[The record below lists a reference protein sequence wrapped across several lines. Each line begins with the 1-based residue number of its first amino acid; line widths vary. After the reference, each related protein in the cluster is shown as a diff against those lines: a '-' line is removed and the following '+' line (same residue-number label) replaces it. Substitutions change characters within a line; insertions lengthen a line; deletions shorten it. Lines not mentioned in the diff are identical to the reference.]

1 MNEKKGI
8 FHLHK
13 KNGKKLVT
21 YFIINFVNILFHFF
35 QFSLFPFRS
44 LCACVCR
51 CVPHFHFVTE
61 FSLAGC
67 YKSTAEVSSAKKSD
81 LLTLLHCQECSL
93 V

>member
-44 LCACVCR
+44 LCVL
-51 CVPHFHFVTE
+51 HFHFVTE

-81 LLTLLHCQECSL
+81 LLTLLQCQECSL